1 MTIVLLTSETLI
13 SRKAMFVYGGMECV
27 DVLEEVIKTFN
38 TASPEDEDV
47 VNESLEKPER
57 ICALT
62 K

>member
-1 MTIVLLTSETLI
+1 MGGGKLD
-13 SRKAMFVYGGMECV
+13 GGMECV